1 MKPITIQRT
10 ERGIAH
16 STGGTVFHSTDG
28 MPGIGGDPLRS
39 TLSNLAERD
48 APLHDE
54 MLPERIAAKRRQLFA
69 ATVMPVAGAAID
81 AARRAKSETLEADAR
96 QREPVLSID
105 PVLAVETRGAVRV
118 MDPPAQAA
126 WVERA
131 SLAGL
136 TVIAA
141 EGNPANLA
149 GPIYERAQER
159 YWLENWIARHN
170 AESGHPAKPSVD
182 IVLATGPNIDA
193 VRNEAASYHKA
204 NADRLA
210 EIDAMEASAKSL
222 VAFLAALFDVSA
234 RDALDMAMGR
244 SDAAA

>member
-1 MKPITIQRT
+1 MKPITVHQA
-10 ERGIAH
+10 ERGVVYSVGVVA
-16 STGGTVFHSTDG
+16 FHSPND
-28 MPGIGGDPLRS
+28 MPGLGGEALRS

-69 ATVMPVAGAAID
+69 GVVMPVAGRAIGE
-81 AARRAKSETLEADAR
+81 ARRAKSETLEADAR

-105 PVLAVETRGAVRV
+105 PVLAVEMRAAVRSL
-118 MDPPAQAA
+118 DPPAQHA
-126 WVERA
+126 WVEA
-131 SLAGL
+131 ANLAGL
-136 TVIAA
+136 TVTAV

-170 AESGHPAKPSVD
+170 AESGHPAEPNVET
-182 IVLATGPNIDA
+182 VLATGPNSDA
-193 VRNEAASYHKA
+193 VRDEAQSYHKA

-222 VAFLAALFDVSA
+222 VAFLAALFDLSA
-234 RDALDMAMGR
+234 GEALDMALGR
-244 SDAAA
+244 DRAAA